1 MTFRSFVK
9 SFVYL
14 FIYLFIY
21 LFMPISG
28 RVGGASA
35 TEMVGSDAISSR
47 I

>member
-9 SFVYL
+9 SFV
-14 FIYLFIY
+14 YLFIY

-47 I
+47 V